1 MITFSHRGDLTK
13 TRRFLSK
20 VKNINYRPI
29 LERYASQGL
38 FALQSATPVDTRL
51 TADSWSYEIV
61 QDKAGLSIYWKN
73 KNLVDGVPVVILLQ
87 YGHGT
92 RTGGYVQGRD
102 FINPAMRPLFNTIA
116 DNLWKEVTSL

>member
-1 MITFSHRGDLTK
+1 MITFSHRGDLAK

-20 VKNINYRPI
+20 AKNINYRPI

-38 FALQSATPVDTRL
+38 HALQSSTPVDTRL

-61 QDKAGLSIYWKN
+61 QTRAGLSIYWKN